1 MQCEKA
7 LHVNILFVLLCHRD
21 LKVWNACVTEIHYIM
36 MCLCDTEKSY
46 HDVPWHS
53 DVIIRSCCYREITSQ
68 RIWFCDTENVH
79 HKMLLWCRDI
89 PLHHNVYLWDK
100 STLYHY
106 ASLWHRV
113 RQTNT
118 SPSTNLSLVR
128 YQTFISI
135 FRHSRPHRMV
145 KYRVTSDWDVC
156 FVSNHAI
163 HQSPCLFWMHTG
175 QSYWCIIKP
184 TDRATMEI

>member
-1 MQCEKA
+1 MSQGPESLKCLRDRDTLHYDVPLRHRDIISQCTMTQWCHN
-7 LHVNILFVLLCHRD
+7 LVLLLH
-21 LKVWNACVTEIHYIM
+21 K
-36 MCLCDTEKSY
+36 
-46 HDVPWHS
+46 
-53 DVIIRSCCYREITSQ
+53 EITSQ

-100 STLYHY
+100 SILYHY
-106 ASLWHRV
+106 ASLWHRG
-113 RQTNT
+113 RQKNT
-118 SPSTNLSLVR
+118 SPSTNLSLVW

-145 KYRVTSDWDVC
+145 KYRVTSDGDVC

-163 HQSPCLFWMHTG
+163 HQSPRLFWMHTG
-175 QSYWCIIKP
+175 QSYRCIMKP
-184 TDRATMEI
+184 TDLATMEI